1 MRLSIGRLM
10 KGFVVGFPLAAAA
23 AAAAGEGKKNVHSNT
38 QALRAHQSLMM
49 MKVAMES
56 RRGDCIGGHG

>member
-10 KGFVVGFPLAAAA
+10 KGVVVGFPLAAAS
-23 AAAAGEGKKNVHSNT
+23 AAGECEKNVHSKT
-38 QALRAHQSLMM
+38 QALRARQSLM

>member
-1 MRLSIGRLM
+1 MRLSIGKLM
-10 KGFVVGFPLAAAA
+10 KGFVVGFPVVVFP
-23 AAAAGEGKKNVHSNT
+23 AGEGEKNVHLKK

-56 RRGDCIGGHG
+56 HREDCIGGHG

>member
-10 KGFVVGFPLAAAA
+10 KRVVVGFPVAAA
-23 AAAAGEGKKNVHSNT
+23 AAAAGEGEKNVHSKK
-38 QALRAHQSLMM
+38 QALRARQLLM

>member
-10 KGFVVGFPLAAAA
+10 KGVVVGFPLAAAA
-23 AAAAGEGKKNVHSNT
+23 AGEGEKNVHSKT
-38 QALRAHQSLMM
+38 QALRAHQLLMM
-49 MKVAMES
+49 MMVAMEN

>member
-1 MRLSIGRLM
+1 M

-23 AAAAGEGKKNVHSNT
+23 AAAAGEGEKNVHSKT
-38 QALRAHQSLMM
+38 QALRAHPLLMMM

-56 RRGDCIGGHG
+56 HRGDCIGGHG

>member
-1 MRLSIGRLM
+1 MRLSIGKLM
-10 KGFVVGFPLAAAA
+10 KGVVVGFPV
-23 AAAAGEGKKNVHSNT
+23 AAGEGEKNFHSKT
-38 QALRAHQSLMM
+38 QALRAHQLLMM

>member
-10 KGFVVGFPLAAAA
+10 KGVVV
-23 AAAAGEGKKNVHSNT
+23 AAAGEGEENVHSKT
-38 QALRAHQSLMM
+38 QASRARQLLMMMM

-56 RRGDCIGGHG
+56 HRGDCIGGHG

>member
-10 KGFVVGFPLAAAA
+10 KDVVVAD
-23 AAAAGEGKKNVHSNT
+23 AGEGEKNVHSKT
-38 QALRAHQSLMM
+38 QALQARQLLMMM

-56 RRGDCIGGHG
+56 HRGDCIGGHG

>member
-10 KGFVVGFPLAAAA
+10 KGVVVFGFPLAAAA
-23 AAAAGEGKKNVHSNT
+23 AAAAGEGEKNVHSKT
-38 QALRAHQSLMM
+38 QALRAHQLLM

-56 RRGDCIGGHG
+56 RREDCIGGHG

>member
-10 KGFVVGFPLAAAA
+10 KGVVVGFPAAAA
-23 AAAAGEGKKNVHSNT
+23 AAAEEGEKNVHSKT
-38 QALRAHQSLMM
+38 QALRARQLLM

-56 RRGDCIGGHG
+56 HREDCIGGHG